1 MYLLVA
7 VNKCLRTLTI
17 NAISALAFN
26 EFPNNSLRLVTNFI
40 RLIFR
45 TECL

>member
-7 VNKCLRTLTI
+7 VNKCLRILTI

-45 TECL
+45 TEFL